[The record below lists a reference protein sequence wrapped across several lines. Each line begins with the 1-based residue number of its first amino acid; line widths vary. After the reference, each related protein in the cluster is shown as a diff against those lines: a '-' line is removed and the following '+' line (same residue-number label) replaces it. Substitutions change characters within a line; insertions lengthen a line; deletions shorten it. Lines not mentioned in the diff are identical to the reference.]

1 MLKLVRCELWK
12 YKRNKVIPLLT
23 MLAVLFPLALV
34 IMTGSRIDGTQDCRA
49 LYNYYDY
56 VFGSNIVYSFMLFL
70 PCLIGSVGAVLFFA
84 ERDNDTFKNIRSIP
98 ITCGQLVLVKL
109 AVLYLW
115 AVFYA
120 MLTTVS
126 VTVFCAAVNYRAV
139 YDFPFKLMVSILAGI
154 MIVSFSLPAVVM
166 VIYFNQ
172 NYVLSILLAFS
183 YSILNWFFLI
193 LFAGHEM
200 IVKFLPLITGL
211 FWVSFILDYR
221 KKALFG
227 DYVSP
232 VHMSDHLRVFVSLM
246 IIFTLSVT
254 LILRFYKKWSR

>member
-34 IMTGSRIDGTQDCRA
+34 IMTRSRIDGTQDCRA

-70 PCLIGSVGAVLFFA
+70 PCL
-84 ERDNDTFKNIRSIP
+84 
-98 ITCGQLVLVKL
+98 TCGQLVLVKL

-232 VHMSDHLRVFVSLM
+232 VHMSDHLRVFVSLV

>member
-1 MLKLVRCELWK
+1 
-12 YKRNKVIPLLT
+12 

-34 IMTGSRIDGTQDCRA
+34 IMTSARIDGTQDSRA

-56 VFGSNIVYSFMLFL
+56 LFGSNMVYSFMLFL
-70 PCLIGSVGAVLFFA
+70 PCLIGIVGAVLFFT
-84 ERDNDTFKNIRSIP
+84 ERDNDTFKNIRTIP

-109 AVLYLW
+109 TVLYLW
-115 AVFYA
+115 AVFYSV
-120 MLTTVS
+120 LTTVS

-139 YDFPFKLMVSILAGI
+139 YDVPFKLMVSLLAGI
-154 MIVSFSLPAVVM
+154 MIVSFSLPAVVV

-172 NYVLSILLAFS
+172 NYVLSLLLAFS
-183 YSILNWFFLI
+183 YSTLNWFFLI
-193 LFAGHEM
+193 LLAGHEM
-200 IVKFLPLITGL
+200 IIKFLPLITGL
-211 FWVSFILDYR
+211 FWVSFIIDCR

-227 DYVSP
+227 DDVNP
-232 VHMSDHLRVFVSLM
+232 VYMSDHLRVFFSLG